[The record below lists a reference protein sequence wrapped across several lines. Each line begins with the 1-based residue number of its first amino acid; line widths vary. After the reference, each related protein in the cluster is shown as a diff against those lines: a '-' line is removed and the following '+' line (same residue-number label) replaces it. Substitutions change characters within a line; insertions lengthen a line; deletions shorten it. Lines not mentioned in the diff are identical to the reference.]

1 MWEEVCLIGL
11 NIIMKYEY
19 IYIYIYIHTRHIFL
33 HSLVVIH
40 EQLNA

>member
-11 NIIMKYEY
+11 NVIMKYEY
-19 IYIYIYIHTRHIFL
+19 IYIYTRHIFL